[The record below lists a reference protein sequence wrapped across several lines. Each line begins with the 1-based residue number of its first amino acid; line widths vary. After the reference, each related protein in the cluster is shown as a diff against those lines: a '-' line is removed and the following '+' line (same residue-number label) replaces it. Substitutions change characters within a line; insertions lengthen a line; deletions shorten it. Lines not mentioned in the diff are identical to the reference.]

1 MHSGFAASPHHT
13 SKTFIFVKI
22 ENVTSEEIKAARDSF
37 DPPSLAEQLFLQ
49 FLSAL
54 ELHGNETFFFF
65 ENGGFSVFLIFIET
79 TSFFGCLVMT
89 KSVCGF

>member
-13 SKTFIFVKI
+13 SKIFIFVKI

-54 ELHGNETFFFF
+54 ELHGNETFFFLKMVAF
-65 ENGGFSVFLIFIET
+65 P
-79 TSFFGCLVMT
+79 FF
-89 KSVCGF
+89 